1 MYNLLSLTAPTATA
15 VYTDK
20 YQEACLIG
28 RYTLETTTC
37 PSAGE
42 STYTAIQNTEGFLK
56 PEKVNSMYNLTEALS
71 CQNII
76 RRLLSTQ

>member
-1 MYNLLSLTAPTATA
+1 MYSLLSLTAPTVTA

-20 YQEACLIG
+20 YQEDCLIR

-42 STYTAIQNTEGFLK
+42 STHSYPNTEGFPK
-56 PEKVNSMYNLTEALS
+56 PEMVNSMYNLTEALS
-71 CQNII
+71 CQNRI

>member
-1 MYNLLSLTAPTATA
+1 MAPTITA

-20 YQEACLIG
+20 YQQARLIR

-42 STYTAIQNTEGFLK
+42 SADTAMQNTEDFPK

-71 CQNII
+71 RQNTI
-76 RRLLSTQ
+76 RRLLPTQ